1 MHGAVH
7 CGNNEPPI
15 SPLTTNQT
23 AHIEKPENQS
33 LWGYRFR
40 VVPWRDK
47 VSAFPRG
54 FFIPMTTSQANTPE
68 RHPARFR
75 SDRKEMLNLSFD
87 QETFDQ
93 LASLAQAE
101 RCSVPALICKAVK
114 VAFLDSKNAADTA
127 KPSKPPLAHYLKAGK
142 QGFAAYARKFAEV
155 EQAADLD
162 AGSLV
167 EALLSGMPDNSP
179 SELAGW
185 IASGWI
191 CSQEEDDL
199 EAALVPVFKRWE

>member
-1 MHGAVH
+1 
-7 CGNNEPPI
+7 
-15 SPLTTNQT
+15 
-23 AHIEKPENQS
+23 
-33 LWGYRFR
+33 
-40 VVPWRDK
+40 
-47 VSAFPRG
+47 
-54 FFIPMTTSQANTPE
+54 MTTSQANTPE

-93 LASLAQAE
+93 LASLAKGE
-101 RCSVPALICKAVK
+101 RSSVPALLRKA
-114 VAFLDSKNAADTA
+114 AASFLDSKNAANTA

-142 QGFAAYARKFAEV
+142 QGFAAYARKLAEV

-185 IASGWI
+185 IASGWN
-191 CSQEEDDL
+191 CSQEEDEL
-199 EAALVPVFKRWE
+199 EAALAPVLMRQD